1 MSSATLNPIQKTLLV
16 PLALT
21 ATHTVVQL
29 IGAPQALTWAVLVAM
44 LGAWGHATWWFQKQE
59 RERSHRDA
67 QTLIEPHR
75 VLMQVCGTT
84 RGETSSMQV
93 ELERVR
99 VLIRDACGQLQ
110 KSFNAMNAQ
119 SQAQAAVVARIV
131 QRGGADDV
139 DVRRFAQLAGNLME
153 GLVDTLSSV
162 SQQSSNSVRHID
174 AMVQHL
180 DAIFELLGDVKSI
193 ADQTNLLALNAAIEA
208 ARAGEA
214 GRGFAVVAEEVRNL
228 SQRSNNFNEQIRKL
242 VGSSKDAVAKVRDT
256 VGGMAT
262 KDMGASVK
270 AKDEVSTLL
279 RQVEQLNTNMEQ
291 GLREVSSTSRE
302 IGNSVAEAVRC
313 LQFEDIATQ
322 AIGSAVQNVQRLTQM
337 TEQAETLHRLVS
349 EPPSDDLEP
358 KRPALDNWKRQTESQ
373 VQVWQ
378 VAPHKPVLQASMQAG
393 SVDLF

>member
-1 MSSATLNPIQKTLLV
+1 MTSATMTPIQKTLLI

-21 ATHTVVQL
+21 ATHTAVQL
-29 IGAPQALTWAVLVAM
+29 AAAPPALTWAVLVAM
-44 LGAWGHATWWFQKQE
+44 LGAWGHAAWWFQRQE

-84 RGETSSMQV
+84 RNETHSVQQ

-99 VLIRDACGQLQ
+99 VLIRDACAQLQ

-119 SQAQAAVVARIV
+119 SQAQANVVARIV

-162 SQQSSNSVRHID
+162 SQQSSASVRHID
-174 AMVQHL
+174 DMVQHL

-279 RQVEQLNTNMEQ
+279 RQVEQLNTNMEA
-291 GLREVSSTSRE
+291 GLKEVSSTSRE
-302 IGNSVAEAVRC
+302 IGVSVAEAVRC
-313 LQFEDIATQ
+313 LQFEDISTQ
-322 AIGSAVQNVQRLTQM
+322 ALGTAAQNMQRLTAM

-358 KRPALDNWKRQTESQ
+358 KRPALENWRRQTESQ
-373 VQVWQ
+373 VQVWA
-378 VAPHKPVLQASMQAG
+378 VAPHKPVLQASMQSG